1 MKNETRIGPQFT
13 NSKQAASGKKC
24 VFLQQCWNLLGSFK
38 YLLFR
43 STYVCVVMSIHL
55 SKRSVRKK
63 VHKSTSCV
71 KCFAV
76 TLKHIL
82 IWQASLIQHWLLL
95 PFKLIWAREV
105 TLLYRLAWK
114 CALYPLPAKKVY
126 RTYCI
131 PLCSWNQEEEGILA
145 EQLLL
150 GFVGLE
156 GIRESLMEA
165 ADPGP
170 AEQER
175 ENQTW
180 NFF

>member
-1 MKNETRIGPQFT
+1 MFVWSWAFT
-13 NSKQAASGKKC
+13 CQKDLSERRC
-24 VFLQQCWNLLGSFK
+24 INLLF
-38 YLLFR
+38 
-43 STYVCVVMSIHL
+43 VWNV
-55 SKRSVRKK
+55 
-63 VHKSTSCV
+63 
-71 KCFAV
+71 
-76 TLKHIL
+76 
-82 IWQASLIQHWLLL
+82 LLL
-95 PFKLIWAREV
+95 HWNTYLSDNLFSYNTDYSFLLNSSVQVTSFFHWAREV

>member
-1 MKNETRIGPQFT
+1 MRVCGHEHSLVKKICQKEGAQIYFSCEMFCCYTETYFISDNLSSFNT
-13 NSKQAASGKKC
+13 DYFCILNSSVQ
-24 VFLQQCWNLLGSFK
+24 
-38 YLLFR
+38 
-43 STYVCVVMSIHL
+43 VVGF
-55 SKRSVRKK
+55 
-63 VHKSTSCV
+63 VHQTR
-71 KCFAV
+71 
-76 TLKHIL
+76 T
-82 IWQASLIQHWLLL
+82 
-95 PFKLIWAREV
+95 
-105 TLLYRLAWK
+105 LYRLALN
-114 CALYPLPAKKVY
+114 CALYPIPTKKVY

-180 NFF
+180 NFFRGKISPYVLSLASFLRSQIWTRSSIMGCSNASTI